1 MAYIKD
7 PIEQPLQ
14 EQEPEP
20 EPEPEPPL
28 EVEAISRQDAL
39 SQRAAA
45 TFDCK
50 RRLGKVLAAT
60 PNGHGCLMQEDD
72 DGDVEYKWRLTGIT
86 QHRFEHLVTQMRF
99 RVGEGNGQCLY
110 ELGIANDGTPKGL
123 PLSDY
128 LESVETLRN
137 MAEVLVL
144 DTTILQEFMI
154 KAEPEPLWCGE
165 ILITRRQAKLH
176 DGRIAFC
183 GSIGSGKSTLIAV
196 LLTGELDDG
205 SGSARHLLFNHKHE
219 VCSGK
224 TTSIVRRILSIE
236 NTEESLGISSPSSL
250 RGSSDVSK
258 SLSLIDLGGNVTKQM
273 LFGLMSRRPDFTGIC
288 VSVENPA
295 EEVTRYARVCRALRF
310 PFFVVVTKVETVL
323 DFELDAFLLELA
335 VEFSSIGCSSV
346 VLSDMDEVYRFQRL
360 WEKSNQVPIL
370 CVSSADSSGIDNFR
384 RFLASL
390 PLGMPPGTPD
400 HKFEVL
406 LDGGFFVNGVGHV
419 VRGHVARGFV
429 ELGSRCKIGPDTDGQ
444 FYSVT
449 IQGIHVEGSHVT
461 RVQHAEDATFA
472 LSELPSSVDLS
483 QKGKLLISRSV
494 NVCWEFE
501 AQVKVL
507 SQGMTPQLQPI
518 LYTGNVRQAVKI
530 VSTLPHELQVL
541 DTEGILRLRFLYHP
555 EVLREGASIILQWN
569 PEGIAVGEVIA
580 VLDHFHA

>member
-1 MAYIKD
+1 MEE
-7 PIEQPLQ
+7 PIEQQQQQFQQQPLQ
-14 EQEPEP
+14 
-20 EPEPEPPL
+20 
-28 EVEAISRQDAL
+28 VEAVSRQNAL
-39 SQRAAA
+39 SQRAAV
-45 TFDCK
+45 TFDCE
-50 RRLGKVLAAT
+50 RRLGKALAAT
-60 PNGHGCLMQEDD
+60 PDGRGCLMEEDD

-86 QHRFEHLVTQMRF
+86 QNRFEHLVTQMRY

-110 ELGIANDGTPKGL
+110 EIGIANDGTPRGL

-144 DTTILQEFMI
+144 DTTILQEFTI
-154 KAEPEPLWCGE
+154 QADPVPLWCGE
-165 ILITRRQAKLH
+165 ILVTRRQAKLH
-176 DGRIAFC
+176 DGLIAFC

-205 SGSARHLLFNHKHE
+205 SGSVRHLLFNHKHE

-236 NTEESLGISSPSSL
+236 NTEEKIGISSASSYL
-250 RGSSDVSK
+250 RTNSDLSR

-288 VSVENPA
+288 VSVENSA

-310 PFFVVVTKVETVL
+310 PFFVIVTKVETIL
-323 DFELDAFLLELA
+323 DFELDEFLLELA
-335 VEFSSIGCSSV
+335 VQFSSIGCSSV
-346 VLSDMDEVYRFQRL
+346 ILNDIDEVYRFQQL

-370 CVSSADSSGIDNFR
+370 CVSSANNSGIDSFR

-406 LDGGFFVNGVGHV
+406 LDGSFFVNGVGHV

-429 ELGSRCKIGPDTDGQ
+429 ELGSHCNIGPDADGQ

-449 IQGIHVEGSHVT
+449 IQGLHVEGSHVT
-461 RVQHAEDATFA
+461 RVQQPEEATFA
-472 LSELPSSVDLS
+472 LSDLPSSVDLS
-483 QKGKLLISRSV
+483 QKGKLLIPSSV

-530 VSTLPHELQVL
+530 VSTLPRELQVL
-541 DTEGILRLRFLYHP
+541 GTEGILRFRFLYHP

-569 PEGIAVGEVIA
+569 PEGIAVGEVIT
-580 VLDHFHA
+580 VFTQLNT